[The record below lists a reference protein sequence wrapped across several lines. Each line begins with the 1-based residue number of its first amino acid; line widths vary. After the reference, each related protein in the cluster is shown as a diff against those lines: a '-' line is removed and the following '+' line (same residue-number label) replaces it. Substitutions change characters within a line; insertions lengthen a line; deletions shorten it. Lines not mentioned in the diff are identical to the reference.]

1 MTLYCSYIMTDYLQ
15 RDIAGQ
21 VLEALKDMPVV
32 VITGMR
38 QTGKTTFLQKE
49 TGLKKRRYVTFD
61 DFAHLEAA
69 KLDPDRFL
77 NSNGPIIIDEVQ
89 KCPELLTAIKKVVD
103 RKWIPGQFLLSG
115 SANFSILK
123 GLSESLA
130 GRSVYFNLHPFTRRE
145 TGYQTGKQPF
155 LKAFFNSFDVPAGK
169 GAQPIEVD
177 EIVTGGMPS
186 VALRQVSN
194 SALWFKGYEQTYL
207 ERDIREMSQ
216 IGNII
221 AFRNLLHLASLR
233 TSQLLSPSSIGRDAK
248 MNVATTSRYLSLLE
262 ASFVIYRLPPYLKNK
277 SSRLIKSP
285 KMYLADS
292 GLAAYL
298 AGVAPTNYSS
308 DDPLIG
314 ALFETF
320 IAQNLMGIIDATWP
334 EARLYFWSV
343 QGRHEVDFVI
353 EAGRSCIALEIK
365 SGARWESKELTHLK
379 AFLSVTPNCKA
390 AILGYNGS
398 NVARMG
404 DKLWAIPLSLIL
416 S

>member
-1 MTLYCSYIMTDYLQ
+1 MTDYLQ
-15 RDIAGQ
+15 RDIADQ
-21 VLEALKDMPVV
+21 VLGALEDMPVV
-32 VITGMR
+32 AITGMR
-38 QTGKTTFLQKE
+38 QTGKTTFLQME
-49 TGLKKRRYVTFD
+49 TGLEKRRYVTFD

-69 KLDPDRFL
+69 KLDPDRFVD
-77 NSNGPIIIDEVQ
+77 SNEPITIDEVQ
-89 KCPELLTAIKKVVD
+89 KCPELLTAIKKAVD

-145 TGYQTGKQPF
+145 IGYQTGKQPF
-155 LKAFFNSFDVPAGK
+155 LKIFFNTFDVPAVK
-169 GAQPIEVD
+169 GAHPIEVD
-177 EIVTGGMPS
+177 EIITGGMPS
-186 VALRQVSN
+186 VALRHVSN
-194 SALWFKGYEQTYL
+194 STLWFKGYEQTYL

-233 TSQLLSPSSIGRDAK
+233 TSQLFSPSGIGRDAK
-248 MNVATTSRYLSLLE
+248 MNAATASRYLSLLE

-298 AGVAPTNYSS
+298 AGVTPTHYSS
-308 DDPLIG
+308 DDPLVG

-320 IAQNLMGIIDATWP
+320 IAHNLMGIIDATWP
-334 EARLYFWSV
+334 EARLHFWSV

-353 EAGRSCIALEIK
+353 EVGRSCIALEIK

-379 AFLSVTPNCKA
+379 TFLSATPHCKA

-398 NVARMG
+398 DVARMG

>member
-1 MTLYCSYIMTDYLQ
+1 MTEYLQ
-15 RDIAGQ
+15 RDIAHQ
-21 VLEALKDMPVV
+21 VLDAMKHMPVV

-49 TGLKKRRYVTFD
+49 NGLKKRRYVTFD

-77 NSNGPIIIDEVQ
+77 DSKDPVTIDEAQ
-89 KCPELLTAIKKVVD
+89 KCPELLTSIKKAVD
-103 RKWIPGQFLLSG
+103 RQWIPGQFLLSG
-115 SANFSILK
+115 SANFAILK
-123 GLSESLA
+123 GLAESLA
-130 GRSVYFNLHPFTRRE
+130 GRSIYFNLHPFTKRE
-145 TGYQTGKQPF
+145 IEQLIPQQPF
-155 LKAFFNSFDVPAGK
+155 LKTFFHAVDVSAVK
-169 GAQPIEVD
+169 QVRPINVD
-177 EIVTGGMPS
+177 DIMTGGMPR
-186 VALRQVSN
+186 VALGQVGN

-216 IGNII
+216 ITDLI

-233 TSQLLSPSSIGRDAK
+233 TGQLFSPSSIGRDAK
-248 MNVATTSRYLSLLE
+248 MNAVTTSRYLSLLE

-298 AGVAPTNYSS
+298 AGVAPTDYSS
-308 DDPLIG
+308 GDPLIG

-320 IAQNLMGIIDATWP
+320 VAQNLIGIIDATWP
-334 EARLYFWSV
+334 EARLCFWNV

-365 SGARWESKELTHLK
+365 SGARWESKELNHLK
-379 AFLSVTPNCKA
+379 AFLSATSHCKA
-390 AILGYNGS
+390 AVLGYNGS
-398 NVARMG
+398 EVARLG

>member
-1 MTLYCSYIMTDYLQ
+1 MTDYLQ
-15 RDIAGQ
+15 RDIADQ
-21 VLEALKDMPVV
+21 VLEALESMPVV

-49 TGLKKRRYVTFD
+49 AGLKKRRYVTFD

-69 KLDPDRFL
+69 KHDPDRFL
-77 NSNGPIIIDEVQ
+77 DFNEPITIDEVQ
-89 KCPELLTAIKKVVD
+89 KCPELLTAIKKAVD

-115 SANFSILK
+115 SANFSMLK

-145 TGYQTGKQPF
+145 TGCLTGKQPF
-155 LKAFFNSFDVPAGK
+155 LKAFFNTFDTPEDK
-169 GAQPIEVD
+169 RAQPIEVD
-177 EIVTGGMPS
+177 EIITGGMPS

-194 SALWFKGYEQTYL
+194 STLWFKGYEQTYL

-233 TSQLLSPSSIGRDAK
+233 TSQLLSPSGIGRDAK

-320 IAQNLMGIIDATWP
+320 FAQNLMGIIDATWP
-334 EARLYFWSV
+334 EARLYFWSL
-343 QGRHEVDFVI
+343 QGRREVDFVI
-353 EAGRSCIALEIK
+353 EAGRSCVALEIK

-379 AFLSVTPNCKA
+379 AFLSATPHCKA

-398 NVARMG
+398 DVVRMG
-404 DKLWAIPLSLIL
+404 DKLWAIPLSLL
-416 S
+416 LT